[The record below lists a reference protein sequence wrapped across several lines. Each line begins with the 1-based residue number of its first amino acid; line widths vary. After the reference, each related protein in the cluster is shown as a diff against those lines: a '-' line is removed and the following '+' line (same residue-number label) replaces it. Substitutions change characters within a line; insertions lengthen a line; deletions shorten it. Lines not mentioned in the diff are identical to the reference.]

1 MADQIIPITRPT
13 VSQPAPAPQKAESRF
28 PTEVINLPSKGW
40 FYPADNPLSTNIV
53 LDKLLESVSVNKAI
67 NLDEMLICD
76 RNAAFFAIRRLAYG
90 DIYEATLTCGR
101 CGKENTIS
109 IDLGKM
115 DNREFDFTK
124 YPKGEN
130 AFTFKLPYSGKTVT
144 FKLLTKKDE
153 NLIDQELKG
162 MEKVSKDLRREITTR
177 LGHIITALDGNTERA
192 AIRRFVNEELVSKDS
207 LALRT
212 HLREMMPDIDS
223 TFDFQCT
230 NCNLERKEETPM
242 GVSFF
247 GLTQEYKVNLHEL
260 IFDLCHFGKIEYFAI
275 YDMPV
280 QYRTFY
286 LRKLINTKE
295 KEKRDLEKASS
306 NAKEATPQSKTVKG
320 PGINR
325 G

>member
-40 FYPADNPLSTNIV
+40 FYPADNPLSTGQIELKMMTAKEEDILTSPNLNQKNIV

-247 GLTQEYKVNLHEL
+247 WPNSGV
-260 IFDLCHFGKIEYFAI
+260 
-275 YDMPV
+275 
-280 QYRTFY
+280 
-286 LRKLINTKE
+286 
-295 KEKRDLEKASS
+295 
-306 NAKEATPQSKTVKG
+306 
-320 PGINR
+320 
-325 G
+325 

>member
-40 FYPADNPLSTNIV
+40 FYPADNQLELKMMTAKEEDILTSPNLIQKNIV

-247 GLTQEYKVNLHEL
+247 WPNSGV
-260 IFDLCHFGKIEYFAI
+260 
-275 YDMPV
+275 
-280 QYRTFY
+280 
-286 LRKLINTKE
+286 
-295 KEKRDLEKASS
+295 
-306 NAKEATPQSKTVKG
+306 
-320 PGINR
+320 
-325 G
+325 